1 MKNYTEIRRIS
12 ACNLRALCISM
23 NWYTRGNNAEYGH
36 LLLDLAESK
45 ENLTTDDIIEIA
57 EDIAA
62 HSNLDDV
69 CPEDDIIASIAY
81 ELASISTTCFRRVDE

>member
-1 MKNYTEIRRIS
+1 MTNYKEIRRIS

-23 NWYTRGNNAEYGH
+23 NWYTRGNNEAYSH
-36 LLLDLAESK
+36 LLIDLAEHK
-45 ENLTTDDIIEIA
+45 ENLTTADIIEIA

-62 HSNLDDV
+62 HSDLDDV

-81 ELASISTTCFRRVDE
+81 EVASISTTFFRRVDE